1 MEPTYNDAFQDGQ
14 QYERKKMMKEA
25 VAGRVFT
32 DISPKNLLVEN
43 DKWDALLS
51 QFENGQRVRII
62 IVKEDEE

>member
-25 VAGRVFT
+25 VVGRVYT
-32 DISPKNLLVEN
+32 DVSPKNLLVEN
-43 DKWDALLS
+43 DKWDALLG

-62 IVKEDEE
+62 IVKEEEQ